1 MEFDFGKSTYS
12 YTPPPAWAAQ
22 AQKMGNMTAGDLGK
36 FLIGKDGATQRMIA
50 QSLGDSLGVIP
61 GVNATSVARFAGT
74 NPVAKNILRAV
85 PLIGAG
91 MFVGDVANV
100 VAGQESFGN
109 KAMDATAMGIGGA
122 IGMVGGPLGAMAGA
136 STGKAISDVT
146 QYIFGGGKSAEQR
159 KMEQAL
165 AMLNRGVG

>member
-1 MEFDFGKSTYS
+1 MDFNFGKSTYS
-12 YTPPPAWAAQ
+12 YTPPPAWSAQ
-22 AQKMGNMTAGDLGK
+22 AAKMGNMTMDDLGK
-36 FLIGKDGATQRMIA
+36 FLIGKDPATQQMIRKGLA
-50 QSLGDSLGVIP
+50 ETADVIP
-61 GVNATSVARFAGT
+61 GLNAAKVARFAGT

-85 PLIGAG
+85 PLIGTG

-100 VAGQESFGN
+100 LAGPDSFGN

-122 IGMVGGPLGAMAGA
+122 IGMLGGPLGAMAGA
-136 STGKAISDVT
+136 STGKAVSDVT

>member
-1 MEFDFGKSTYS
+1 MDFNFGKSTYS

-22 AQKMGNMTAGDLGK
+22 AQKMGNMTAGDFGNL
-36 FLIGKDGATQRMIA
+36 LIGKDPATQKMIRR
-50 QSLGDSLGVIP
+50 SLGEAADIIP
-61 GVNATSVARFAGT
+61 GVKGASVARFAGS

-100 VAGQESFGN
+100 VAGQESLGN

-136 STGKAISDVT
+136 STGKAVSDIT

>member
-1 MEFDFGKSTYS
+1 MAFQIPGTNTS
-12 YTPPPAWAAQ
+12 YTPPPHWSAQ
-22 AQKMGNMTAGDLGK
+22 ATKMGNMTMDDLGK
-36 FLIGKDGATQRMIA
+36 FLIGKDPATQRMIRKGLA
-50 QSLGDSLGVIP
+50 ETADVIP
-61 GVNATSVARFAGT
+61 GLNAAKVARFAGT

-85 PLIGAG
+85 PLIGTG

-100 VAGQESFGN
+100 VAGPDSFGN

-122 IGMVGGPLGAMAGA
+122 IGMIGGPLGAMAGA

-146 QYIFGGGKSAEQR
+146 QYVFGGGKSAEQR

>member
-1 MEFDFGKSTYS
+1 MDFNFGKSTYS
-12 YTPPPAWAAQ
+12 YTPPPAWSAQ
-22 AQKMGNMTAGDLGK
+22 AARMGNMTAGDLGN
-36 FLIGKDGATQRMIA
+36 FLIGKDPATQQMIRR
-50 QSLGDSLGVIP
+50 SLAETADIIP
-61 GVNATSVARFAGT
+61 GLNGAKVARFAGT

-100 VAGQESFGN
+100 VAGQESLGN
-109 KAMDATAMGIGGA
+109 KAMDATAMGIGGT
-122 IGMVGGPLGAMAGA
+122 IGMIGGPLGAMAGA
-136 STGKAISDVT
+136 STGKAVSDIT